1 MILSTTPR
9 NGVTDMADWTDHELE
24 TARLRIRDGA
34 QREQSSLFASQVPLS
49 SLSEDDRTRRLA
61 LSRELAIDLEAT
73 TTSEMW
79 KHRVEEADAPAR
91 WAESLQIVR
100 D

>member
-1 MILSTTPR
+1 MPR
-9 NGVTDMADWTDHELE
+9 MTEWTDHELE

-34 QREQSSLFASQVPLS
+34 QREQSSLFASPTPLS
-49 SLSEDDRTRRLA
+49 SLSEDDRTRHLA

-73 TTSEMW
+73 TTLEIW
-79 KHRVEEADAPAR
+79 KHRVLEPDAPER

-100 D
+100 DS